1 LSLIFDQF
9 HFLRPLWLLLIP
21 AAVLIWHLVAHRQ
34 DVRSRWKG
42 IIAPHLLDALIVG
55 EQSRWRLR
63 PIHLVMLTLI
73 LGAIGLAGPTW
84 ERELPPFTEDTAP
97 LVVALDLSQSMDA
110 IDIQPSRLERAK
122 QKVRD
127 LLKLRTGARTALFVY
142 AGSAHMVL
150 PLTEDPS
157 LMEVFLASLST
168 NLMPSQGK
176 DSAAALNAID
186 ELLEREEAPGTILF
200 VTDGIQPGDF
210 PAFVRHQ
217 ENSTDQIMILGVG
230 TSKGGP
236 ILTRKN
242 SFLTDSTGRRVT
254 SRMDVEG
261 FERLRS
267 EASVLITTVSLDE
280 QDVEWIQSSAQTHLQ
295 LVQQQEAEER
305 WIDNGYFLT
314 LPIVLLVVLWFRR
327 GWTIRWA
334 PSCVLI
340 LSLWSPSPP
349 MALGINWIDLFLTS
363 DQQGRYA
370 FDKGDYLTAAERFED
385 PYWKGISLYR
395 LENYDEAVNQFALLD
410 TAEAYFYLGNCY
422 ARLGGYPAAVG
433 SYEEAFRI
441 RAEFSE
447 AEENRKL
454 VVSLIEEEKE
464 DEGSEEAVDPN
475 LEADEVQF
483 DEKGEKGKEGEIDQS
498 LFSEEQVAEMWMR
511 NIQTSPADYLRF
523 KFQIQ
528 SSSEEESSQ

>member
-1 LSLIFDQF
+1 LSLIFEQF
-9 HFLRPLWLLLIP
+9 HFLRPLWLLLVP
-21 AAVLIWHLVAHRQ
+21 AALLIGYLVTYRA

-55 EQSRWRLR
+55 EQSKWRFR
-63 PIHLVMLTLI
+63 PIHLVVLGLI
-73 LGAIGLAGPTW
+73 LGGLGLAGPTW

-122 QKVRD
+122 QKIRD
-127 LLKLRTGARTALFVY
+127 LLNVRTGARTALFVY
-142 AGSAHMVL
+142 SGSVHMVL

-157 LMEVFLASLST
+157 LMKLFLASLST
-168 NLMPSQGK
+168 DLMPSRGK
-176 DSAAALNAID
+176 DAAAALEAIE

-200 VTDGIQPGDF
+200 LTDGIRSEDF

-217 ENSTDQIMILGVG
+217 EGSTDQIMVLGVG
-230 TSKGGP
+230 TGKGGP
-236 ILTRKN
+236 IRTGKD
-242 SFLTDSTGRRVT
+242 SFLTNSAGRRVT

-267 EASVLITTVSLDE
+267 EAGVLVTTVSLDDT
-280 QDVEWIQSSAQTHLQ
+280 DVDWIQSRAQFHLR

-305 WIDNGYFLT
+305 WIDYGYYLT
-314 LPIVLLVVLWFRR
+314 LPIVLLVALWFRR
-327 GWTIRWA
+327 GWTVRWA
-334 PSCVLI
+334 PSCLLLLNLWVPNTP
-340 LSLWSPSPP
+340 LSLD
-349 MALGINWIDLFLTS
+349 IKWIDLFLTP

-370 FDKGDYLTAAERFED
+370 FEQGDYLTAAETFED

-395 LENYDEAVNQFALLD
+395 FENYEEAVNQFALLD
-410 TAEAYFYLGNCY
+410 SAEAYFYLGNCY
-422 ARLGGYPAAVG
+422 ARLGGYPAAVQ
-433 SYEEAFRI
+433 SYEDALRI
-441 RAEFSE
+441 RPDFLE

-464 DEGSEEAVDPN
+464 EESSEEQGDPN
-475 LEADEVQF
+475 LEADEVKF
-483 DEKGEKGKEGEIDQS
+483 DDKGKKGKEGEIDQS
-498 LFSEEQVAEMWMR
+498 LFSDEQVAEMWMR

-528 SSSEEESSQ
+528 ASSKDESPQ